1 MGWFLFYVTFT
12 ALLCFVVVWYIY
24 KGRLQRAEKENAEL
38 RDEQPRL
45 HKKYEGMFET
55 AQQQIA
61 VQLKDAELQRS
72 SIIQNARVEAEQIRL
87 STQEMEEQADFY
99 QQTVIA
105 MKNIIAGYGDEYL
118 VPTSTLLD
126 DLAEEFSHK
135 DAGVKL
141 KEARKQTK
149 AIVKQGRSAECD
161 YVEDTRRTGA
171 MNFVT
176 DAFNGKVDSVMSK
189 VKHDN
194 YGKLAQAIRDAYV
207 QVNYKGKAF
216 RNAKISEAYKDARL
230 EELRWACVVH
240 ELRQQERE
248 EQRRIREQIREEEK
262 ARREYQRA
270 IKEAE
275 KEERMLKKAM
285 EKARKEFEKA
295 SAEQRILM
303 EAQLNEMEA
312 RLHEAE
318 EKNLRAVSMAQLTR
332 LGHVYIISNVGS
344 FGENVFKIGLT
355 RRLEPLDRVKEL
367 GDASVPFA
375 FDVHAMIMSD
385 DAPALERELHNHFL
399 LRQINKVNHRKEF
412 FSASMQEIRDELESM
427 GVEAKWTMAAE
438 AAEYRESLAI
448 DKLIEDN
455 PEARA
460 AWEARQLTLDP
471 TEYADL
477 EIE

>member
-1 MGWFLFYVTFT
+1 MGWFLFYVAFT
-12 ALLCFVVVWYIY
+12 VLICFVVVWFIHR
-24 KGRLQRAEKENAEL
+24 GRLQRAEKENTEL
-38 RDEQPRL
+38 REEQPKL
-45 HKKYEGMFET
+45 QKKYEGMFEIAN
-55 AQQQIA
+55 AQIG

-72 SIIQNARVEAEQIRL
+72 SIIQNARAEAEQIRL
-87 STQEMEEQADFY
+87 STQKLEEEADVY

-135 DAGVKL
+135 EAGKEL
-141 KEARKQTK
+141 KEARKRTR

-161 YVEDTRRTGA
+161 YVEDNRRVGA
-171 MNFVT
+171 INFVT
-176 DAFNGKVDSVMSK
+176 DAFNGKVDSIVSK

-194 YGKLAQAIRDAYV
+194 YGKLAQAIHDAFI
-207 QVNYKGKAF
+207 QVNFSGQAF
-216 RNAKISEAYKDARL
+216 RNARVTEIYKQARI
-230 EELRWACVVH
+230 EELKWACVAQ
-240 ELRQQERE
+240 ELRLQERE
-248 EQRRIREQIREEEK
+248 EQRLIREQIREEEK
-262 ARREYQRA
+262 ARREYQKA
-270 IKEAE
+270 IQEAE

-285 EKARKEFEKA
+285 EKARKEFELA
-295 SAEQRILM
+295 SAEQRVLM
-303 EAQLNEMEA
+303 EAQLAEMEA

-318 EKNLRAVSMAQLTR
+318 EKNQRAISMAQLTKR
-332 LGHVYIISNVGS
+332 GHVYIISNVGS
-344 FGENVFKIGLT
+344 FGDNVYKIGLT

-399 LRQINKVNHRKEF
+399 LKQINKVNHRKEF
-412 FSASMQEIRDELESM
+412 FRASLHEIREELESM
-427 GVEAKWTMAAE
+427 GVETKWTMAAE

-448 DKLIEDN
+448 DKLIEEN
-455 PEARA
+455 PGARA
-460 AWEARQLTLDP
+460 ACESRQLSLDP
-471 TEYADL
+471 TEYADI

>member
-1 MGWFLFYVTFT
+1 MGWFLFYVSFT
-12 ALLCFVVVWYIY
+12 ALLCFMVVWFIH
-24 KGRLQRAEKENAEL
+24 KGRMQRAEKENAEL
-38 RDEQPRL
+38 RAEQPKL
-45 HKKYEGMFET
+45 QKQYETMFET
-55 AQQQIA
+55 AKQQIA

-72 SIIQNARVEAEQIRL
+72 SIIQNARVEAEEIRR
-87 STQEMEEQADFY
+87 STQVMEEQADFY

-149 AIVKQGRSAECD
+149 AIVKEGRSAHCD

-176 DAFNGKVDSVMSK
+176 DAFNGKVDSIMSK

-194 YGKLAQAIRDAYV
+194 YGKLAQAIHDAYV
-207 QVNYKGKAF
+207 QVNYKGQAF
-216 RNAKISEAYKDARL
+216 RNAKITEAYKDARL

-285 EKARKEFEKA
+285 DKARKEFEKA

-303 EAQLNEMEA
+303 QAQLNDMEA

-318 EKNLRAVSMAQLTR
+318 EKNLRAVSMAQLTKR
-332 LGHVYIISNVGS
+332 GHVYIISNVGS

-399 LRQINKVNHRKEF
+399 LKQINKVNHRKEF
-412 FSASMQEIRDELESM
+412 FRASLLEIRDELESM

-448 DKLIEDN
+448 EKLIEEN
-455 PEARA
+455 PEARS
-460 AWEARQLTLDP
+460 AWESRQLTLDP